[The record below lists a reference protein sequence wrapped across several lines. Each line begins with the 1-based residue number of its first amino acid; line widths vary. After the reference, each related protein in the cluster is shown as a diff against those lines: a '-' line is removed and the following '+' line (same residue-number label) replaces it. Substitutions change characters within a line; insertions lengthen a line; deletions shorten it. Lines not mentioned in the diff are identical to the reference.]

1 MYRIFPY
8 ASVSN
13 FNLIFT
19 ARTDSGYDYTEE
31 NLGNL
36 KVEGTQRSEFCTRA
50 VVRRIEKRIEEET
63 IRLATQDGES
73 VLRWVNVLQARGH
86 YILIK
91 TSNNEPPP
99 NSNLNK
105 DVFILIIQM
114 KYQQECW
121 KKHGHCFAGI
131 DAMHSTTH
139 YENMSLFTLLVRDR
153 WGHGKCYNT
162 CLPVVNWHIY
172 SPIFINYRHAC
183 VKNRGAEGRADRGE
197 KTGMKVRTDDVVTD
211 EAVKLY

>member
-1 MYRIFPY
+1 MQLEQIQGT
-8 ASVSN
+8 
-13 FNLIFT
+13 I
-19 ARTDSGYDYTEE
+19 YTEE

-63 IRLATQDGES
+63 IRLATQDSES

-91 TSNNEPPP
+91 TSNNEPPH

-105 DVFILIIQM
+105 DVFILIIQT

-131 DAMHSTTH
+131 DATHNTTH
-139 YENMSLFTLLVRDR
+139 YENMSLFTLLVRD
-153 WGHGKCYNT
+153 
-162 CLPVVNWHIY
+162 
-172 SPIFINYRHAC
+172 
-183 VKNRGAEGRADRGE
+183 
-197 KTGMKVRTDDVVTD
+197 
-211 EAVKLY
+211 